1 MRTKSV
7 LTVIALLSLSGITIA
22 FARSIPQDSPNQLTP
37 KEALALVRTLNS
49 AEQTIKINESNYCAL
64 DVLLKRADWFP
75 RQSEIVLSDNSS
87 GTLKG
92 YRLSVVVSAD
102 GKHYQ
107 LSLRPPSGCGVAYFT
122 SDSGVIYE
130 GKGLGCPT
138 S

>member
-1 MRTKSV
+1 MRIKSV

-22 FARSIPQDSPNQLTP
+22 FSGSIPQESPNQLAP
-37 KEALALVRTLNS
+37 KEALALVRTINS

-64 DVLLKRADWFP
+64 DVLLKKADWFP
-75 RQSEIVLSDNSS
+75 RQSEIALSDNSS

-92 YRLSVVVSAD
+92 YKLSIVASAD

-107 LSLRPPSGCGVAYFT
+107 LSLRPASGCGVAYFT
-122 SDSGVIYE
+122 SESGLIYE
-130 GKGLGCPT
+130 GKGLGCST